1 MNRLTFILSAL
12 MLVLLTACHTGSRLT
27 KEEMA
32 LQVHSSIEERHFT
45 IAVDWMR
52 PFGGMSRHVN
62 SNYEL
67 KINGDEMD
75 SYLPYVG
82 EAYRLPYGAS
92 KGLNFKAEI
101 RNYNATFAGSNGYL
115 IEYDVTN
122 DEDVFHYR
130 INIFTSGKAVIDVW
144 ARDRDPISFQGEMVF
159 Q

>member
-1 MNRLTFILSAL
+1 MMRKLTFILTAL
-12 MLVLLTACHTGSRLT
+12 LMVMLAACNTGNRLT
-27 KEEMA
+27 KEDVA
-32 LQVHSSIEERHFT
+32 RRVQTSIEERHFT

-52 PFGGMSRHVN
+52 PIGGMPQHVN

-75 SYLPYVG
+75 SYLPYMG
-82 EAYRLPYGAS
+82 EAYRLPYGGG

-101 RNYNATFAGSNGYL
+101 RNFSQTYAGSDGYI

-122 DEDVFHYR
+122 DEDIYHYR
-130 INIFTSGKAVIDVW
+130 LNIFNSGKAIIDVW

-159 Q
+159 

>member
-1 MNRLTFILSAL
+1 MMKRLTFILAAL
-12 MLVLLTACHTGSRLT
+12 LMVMLAACNTGNRLT
-27 KEEMA
+27 KGDVA
-32 LQVHSSIEERHFT
+32 RQVQTSIEERHFT

-52 PFGGMSRHVN
+52 PMGGMPQHVN

-75 SYLPYVG
+75 SYLPYMG
-82 EAYRLPYGAS
+82 EAYRLPYGGG

-101 RNYNATFAGSNGYL
+101 RNYSPTYAGSDGYI

-122 DEDVFHYR
+122 DEDIYHYR
-130 INIFTSGKAVIDVW
+130 LNIFNSGKAIIDVW

-159 Q
+159 